1 MDSWPQ
7 EGYKE
12 VAETLLK
19 EEEVLNRD
27 VILEIA
33 INIHMETIAM
43 TKNYFYET

>member
-19 EEEVLNRD
+19 EEDVVNRD

-33 INIHMETIAM
+33 ISIHMDTINMA
-43 TKNYFYET
+43 KNYFAET